1 MSGIPLNYTTKKELY
16 LIFRHGFLANIGQ
29 LWFSTCKST
38 FGICSILP
46 ATRVLSEDS
55 SYKSLET
62 LSLPESRFKE
72 GKKIGTYTYYLFT
85 FRLETFMFS
94 PDHCN
99 FACYLVFNFEDDH
112 VLSDDGPI
120 FETDYKLSGNVIN
133 ITITLKKPNEESG
146 SSKHNYMDWEKSWV
160 EKRDDGWLE
169 ARLTKPLLKRHLE
182 NVKELRLGLFR
193 IKGRSLIWIIVEGI
207 EFRPVVADNNG
218 WMISSG

>member
-1 MSGIPLNYTTKKELY
+1 MCGGRCQWRERNEGECLGEVEGWKAARLGRQVGRRGIGSVE
-16 LIFRHGFLANIGQ
+16 F
-29 LWFSTCKST
+29 
-38 FGICSILP
+38 
-46 ATRVLSEDS
+46 
-55 SYKSLET
+55 
-62 LSLPESRFKE
+62 RFKE
-72 GKKIGTYTYYLFT
+72 GKKIRTYRYYLLT

-99 FACYLVFNFEDDH
+99 FACYLVFKFEDDH
-112 VLSDDGPI
+112 VLSHDGPI
-120 FETDYKLSGNVIN
+120 FETDYKLSGNFIN

-146 SSKHNYMDWEKSWV
+146 SSKHNYMDWEKSCG